1 MFQALSRGVQQWDAW
16 TERPRYRLAGVIG
29 GLLVMAVI
37 LVLPLPEGLPEAG
50 RRAAAVAALMAIWWV
65 GRVLPMAVT
74 ALVPLVAFPLL
85 SVASVK
91 EAAIPFAH
99 PLNFLML
106 GGFLMAA
113 GMERV
118 GLHRRL
124 TAIVLAPAWVR
135 ADPRRVVLA
144 LMLVTAVLSGLVSN
158 TATTVMML
166 PLALSLG
173 RMCSDDERTVS
184 GFALALAYAASIG
197 GVWSLVGTPPN
208 AVFAA
213 QAAKE
218 GFDIGFAQWMTMG
231 LPFTVLALP
240 IAWFVVTRVV
250 LPISRPDDWDLQAP
264 KVPEWAVGERPVLLI
279 VAVAMTA
286 WLTRSQWQ
294 TLLPYSGVE
303 LDAMVAIAAAMAV
316 FLLPG
321 KRPDASTGFLVHWK
335 QAEAAVPWS
344 VILLLG
350 GGFSLATQIKATDL
364 TLWLAS
370 GAHHLHGYPI
380 LATTLA
386 ITTGMTFVTELT
398 SNTASTQIVLP
409 LLGEAAVKA
418 GVEPLMWMVPAT
430 ISASCAFMMPVATAP
445 NAIAT
450 EAGGVSPAD
459 MALAGLILNLI
470 MALVVAV
477 LAVFMVPV
485 LF

>member
-1 MFQALSRGVQQWDAW
+1 MFEELSRRVQQWDAQ
-16 TERPRYRLAGVIG
+16 TQRPGYRLAGVFL
-29 GLLVMAVI
+29 GLLTMVFI
-37 LVLPLPEGLPEAG
+37 LALPLPGGLPEAG
-50 RRAAAVAALMAIWWV
+50 RRTAAVAALMAIWWV

-85 SVASVK
+85 SVASVQ
-91 EAAIPFAH
+91 AAAAPFAH

-106 GGFLMAA
+106 GGFLLAA

-124 TAIVLAPAWVR
+124 TAIVLRPDWVR

-144 LMLVTAVLSGLVSN
+144 LMVVTAILSGLVSN

-173 RMCSDDERTVS
+173 RLCSTDDRTVS

-218 GFDIGFAQWMTMG
+218 GFDIGFAQWMVLG

-240 IAWFVVTRVV
+240 LAWWVVTRVAI
-250 LPISRPDDWDLQAP
+250 PIRRPEGWSLERPEAP
-264 KVPEWAVGERPVLLI
+264 DWAVGERPVLLI
-279 VAVAMTA
+279 VAIAMTC
-286 WLTRSQWQ
+286 WMTRSQWQ
-294 TLLPYSGVE
+294 VLLPYSGSE
-303 LDAMVAIAAAMAV
+303 LDAMVAIGAATAV

-321 KRPDASTGFLVHWK
+321 TQPSGERGFLLRWS
-335 QAEAAVPWS
+335 QAEASVPWS
-344 VILLLG
+344 VLLLLG
-350 GGFSLATQIKATDL
+350 GGFSLASQIKATQL
-364 TLWLAS
+364 TAWLAS
-370 GAHHLHGYPI
+370 GADHLQGFPV
-380 LATTLA
+380 LLTTVA
-386 ITTGMTFVTELT
+386 VTFGMTFVTELT
-398 SNTASTQIVLP
+398 SNTASTQIALP
-409 LLGEAAVKA
+409 LVAEAAVRA
-418 GVEPLMWMVPAT
+418 EVSPLVWMIPAT

-445 NAIAT
+445 NAIAV

-459 MALAGLILNLI
+459 MALAGLILNLV
-470 MALVVAV
+470 MVVLVAI
-477 LAVFMVPV
+477 LAVVMVPL